1 MARLRGWTGIPS
13 PEVGRLGHDVGVT
26 YVVTVTMAPAK
37 GAPELDPLQREGVIF
52 LLRKGFDSLEAVE
65 GPDGME
71 IELMDD
77 VIAAHPG
84 GALLKLFVDAPAL
97 EFAEDAAREVVAELL
112 ERTEPLADWQITR
125 CAVELNSA
133 LLQESLDAAD
143 GPDAPPADPAERAR
157 RHAAAEPAPAHGR
170 LDRAEVEAM
179 RTRLRTLAPALRAFP
194 LDTFGYRDDD
204 DEDEA
209 EAERTVPREAAEI
222 AAGALVFA
230 IDLLVDELFT
240 DLAGLEED
248 GPTVAESDATFMLL
262 DDLPQQYADEYTV
275 LFARRL
281 TVTAVTLTARLTQP
295 RFTGPHCVAE
305 ELLLRV
311 LLTQAE
317 VTADLYDLLTDEV
330 TTAFETFTETLEEDP
345 AHDPLDDA
353 PPGVENWFTPYDAES
368 PVHPYATNDD
378 EDSLQGR

>member
-1 MARLRGWTGIPS
+1 M
-13 PEVGRLGHDVGVT
+13 GVT

-37 GAPELDPLQREGVIF
+37 GAPELDALQREGVIF

-157 RHAAAEPAPAHGR
+157 RHAAAEPAPAEGR

-194 LDTFGYRDDD
+194 LDLFGFSD
-204 DEDEA
+204 DEDE
-209 EAERTVPREAAEI
+209 RTVSREAAEI

-262 DDLPQQYADEYTV
+262 DDLPSQYADEYTV

-295 RFTGPHCVAE
+295 HFTGPHCVAE
-305 ELLLRV
+305 DILLRV

-317 VTADLYDLLTDEV
+317 VAADLYDLLTDEV
-330 TTAFETFTETLEEDP
+330 TTAFETLTDTLDEDP
-345 AHDPLDDA
+345 THDPLDHA
-353 PPGVENWFTPYDAES
+353 PPGVENWFTPFDAES

-378 EDSLQGR
+378 EESLQGR

>member
-1 MARLRGWTGIPS
+1 M
-13 PEVGRLGHDVGVT
+13 
-26 YVVTVTMAPAK
+26 VTVAMAPPK
-37 GAPELDPLQREGVIF
+37 GAPELDALQREGVIF

-84 GALLKLFVDAPAL
+84 GVLVKLFVDAPAL

-125 CAVELNSA
+125 CAVELNSE

-143 GPDAPPADPAERAR
+143 GPDAPPSDPAERAR
-157 RHAAAEPAPAHGR
+157 RHRAAEPAPPAGR
-170 LDRAEVEAM
+170 LDPAEVEAM
-179 RTRLRTLAPALRAFP
+179 RSRLRSLAPVLAAFP
-194 LDTFGYRDDD
+194 LDCFGHCDDP
-204 DEDEA
+204 EK
-209 EAERTVPREAAEI
+209 RTVGREAAEI

-240 DLAGLEED
+240 DLASLEDD

-262 DDLPQQYADEYTV
+262 DDLPPQFADEYTV

-295 RFTGPHCVAE
+295 RPTRPTRPTCIAE
-305 ELLLRV
+305 ELLLRF

-317 VTADLYDLLTDEV
+317 VTADLYDLLTEEV
-330 TTAFETFTETLEEDP
+330 SAALEAFADSIEGDLTEDDLDIDP
-345 AHDPLDDA
+345 TGAGD
-353 PPGVENWFTPYDAES
+353 WFTPYDDEDF
-368 PVHPYATNDD
+368 VHPYAANDD
-378 EDSLQGR
+378 EESMQGPSAR